1 MTRDG
6 LPTGMAPGRLR
17 SSWRDFLGI
26 GMRRESR
33 TRGQDKLQNWVR
45 YDPRRRESRLRMVG
59 GDR

>member
-1 MTRDG
+1 MTHLE
-6 LPTGMAPGRLR
+6 LPTGAPPGRLR
-17 SSWRDFLGI
+17 SNWREYLAI

-45 YDPRRRESRLRMVG
+45 YDPRRRESRFRMVG